1 MAVYPGL
8 IPPSFIFA
16 ADMLTPNCTVTTLIA
31 AARAHI
37 KSIDGAANVR
47 LIEEVAGLVEQLFL
61 GRHPDYYKADLRYH
75 DLQHTVLASQCFID
89 LAEGRMVHD
98 ARPVFGHR
106 DFALGCVAIL
116 MHDTGY
122 LKRRDDVSGTGAK
135 YTNTHV
141 ERSCGLA
148 TTFLP
153 ALGVTAAELE
163 VVVGAIRCTGI
174 SAQISQ
180 IAFRDD
186 IARLTGCMVATAD
199 YLGQMADPDYPEKL
213 PGLFAE
219 FEESNDF
226 EGVPPEKR
234 MFKSAKDLMSKTG
247 GFWTYFALPK
257 LEKDYE
263 GVYRLLAGPGGD
275 NPYVASVQANLV
287 RIAEMAARPN

>member
-1 MAVYPGL
+1 
-8 IPPSFIFA
+8 
-16 ADMLTPNCTVTTLIA
+16 MLTPHCTVTTLVA
-31 AARAHI
+31 AARAHLE
-37 KSIDGAANVR
+37 SIDASTSAR
-47 LIEEVAGLVEQLFL
+47 LIEDVTALVERLFL
-61 GRHPDYYKADLRYH
+61 GRHPDYQKADLRYH
-75 DLQHTVLASQCFID
+75 DLQHTVLATQCFID
-89 LAEGRMVHD
+89 LAEGRVVHG
-98 ARPVFGHR
+98 ASPVFGHR
-106 DFALGCVAIL
+106 DFSLGCVAIL

-122 LKRRDDVSGTGAK
+122 LKGRGDVVGTGAK
-135 YTNTHV
+135 YTNSHV
-141 ERSCGLA
+141 ERSCVLA

-153 ALGVTAAELE
+153 ALGVTDAELA

-174 SAQISQ
+174 SAQINQ
-180 IAFRDD
+180 ITFRDD

-219 FEESNDF
+219 FEESNDA
-226 EGVPPEKR
+226 EHVPPEKR

-287 RIAEMAARPN
+287 RIAEMAARPE